1 MGRKIIN
8 HSCLRYSPALC
19 ESLGVNSN
27 EWISQIQ
34 GKETTQLCNNVID
47 MILLEIKKQK
57 ITNMADLNGKKLKEI
72 LKKLRMNK
80 YYEHIPH
87 ILNKLNGLPIPHFE
101 PELEEKLRTMFKMI
115 QAPFLRHAPTDRKN
129 FLSYSYV
136 LHKMCQ
142 LLGKDEYLQNFSLED
157 FRGQKSCAMDACG
170 YSIHMK
176 PLWRPRNIVIA
187 CLQLVRN
194 LPL

>member
-1 MGRKIIN
+1 
-8 HSCLRYSPALC
+8 
-19 ESLGVNSN
+19 
-27 EWISQIQ
+27 
-34 GKETTQLCNNVID
+34 

-57 ITNMADLNGKKLKEI
+57 ISNMADLNAKKLKEI

-115 QAPFLRHAPTDRKN
+115 QAPFLRHAPQDRKN

-142 LLGKDEYLQNFSLED
+142 LLGKDEYLQNFSLNT
-157 FRGQKSCAMDACG
+157 RSGQKSCSGRACG
-170 YSIHMK
+170 YSTPAK
-176 PLWRPRNIVIA
+176 PIWRPRKRPLA
-187 CLQLVRN
+187 CLQLVS
-194 LPL
+194 LL